1 MTDDVTVADVITLS
15 ELEGDRCDEIVLSIA
30 EAYVLAVN
38 DGINPAEAAGAATA
52 AVDALC
58 THAGVPFEQVIV
70 GLADINNIEVRYDNP
85 DDDVLPDGGRVP
97 DECRQCARC
106 DADAI
111 PGSRFCF
118 GHSEVRPDG
127 GYGEERLYSDEHRNE
142 IMKQQAGAM
151 ERAAD
156 ALELLAG
163 MQMMRFEYNEDMP
176 SYSVEGLVE
185 EARFYARGGRDE

>member
-1 MTDDVTVADVITLS
+1 MSDDITVADVIS
-15 ELEGDRCDEIVLSIA
+15 PEALEGDECDDLILNIA
-30 EAYVLAVN
+30 SSYVNAVN
-38 DGINPAEAAGAATA
+38 QGIDPGAAAGATM
-52 AVDALC
+52 AVADAIR
-58 THAGVPFEQVIV
+58 THAGVPDEQAIES
-70 GLADINNIEVRYDNP
+70 LARMNDMEIRYANP
-85 DDDVLPDGGRVP
+85 DDDVL
-97 DECRQCARC
+97 
-106 DADAI
+106 
-111 PGSRFCF
+111 
-118 GHSEVRPDG
+118 PDG